1 MEALFDFAAAHF
13 VGGSWPG
20 ILLVVAVKATL
31 LLLMASLLALALRRA
46 SAASRHLVWS
56 LALAALLVLPPLSL
70 LLPDW
75 TVPLL
80 TVQLR
85 VDAADAGWLP
95 SRSAPAEAPAVWISP
110 PALAPEAPRSAPDV
124 PAVWAPPAPS
134 AEMRGDPLATPT
146 MVLVPHEAPTPREA
160 PGAAF
165 WLMALWAAGAALVL
179 GRLLLGLLL
188 ARWIARRAQPVT
200 DPGWLSLLQELS
212 GSLELRR
219 PVLLLRGERTSMPMA
234 CGLIWP
240 AIVLPTAAERWSAE
254 RRRVVL
260 LHELAHVRRHDC
272 LTQALAQLAC
282 GLYWFHPGVWWVAR
296 RLRIERESACDD
308 EVLSAGTRASV
319 YAGHLLEVARAF
331 RPSGLVAAAAV
342 AMARPSQLEGRLLA
356 VLDPARDR
364 RGPPRNLGLV
374 LGLLGIC
381 LLFPLAAMQPGL
393 RAQEGVPRETSLAE
407 ELALLTG
414 TAGMRAGYPDLVLQ
428 ERVIERSFHAESGGT
443 LTLELETGA
452 SVRVTGWDREQLF
465 VRAELNGRDWKDTRV
480 ITEETPRGVR
490 IATRQAGRREEAS
503 TRHRFE
509 IRVPH
514 HFDIELTSAGGEV
527 EVQDVRGQLLGHTG
541 GGEIVLSRLHGSASL
556 VTGGGEIHV
565 FDSWLDG
572 AVHTGGGDVLMR
584 NVRGTLDASTG
595 GGEVIRVE
603 GAASL
608 DPAESGEGKVI
619 RIDSPGGAIAVAEA
633 PAGADVSTGGGAIH
647 IASARG
653 FAHART
659 GGGSI
664 TLDAV
669 DGMIKA
675 TTGAGAVAATM
686 VGDPARGSRDVEIS
700 SGNGAVMLTLPADI
714 SADFDIEV
722 AHTEGAARPPRI
734 VSDWDL
740 SLTESVSRA
749 GSGAARRQLRATGRA
764 SDGRHR
770 IRIRTVDG
778 DVYLKRE
785 DGPARATARGVWASA
800 PAPAATPAPRART
813 AVAPTPPQR
822 ERAGRET
829 RRAQTPQSG
838 FAYVTGSDRESRR
851 RSVEMLGQSAP
862 PPAAA
867 AALERIA
874 RQDDD
879 VRVQRQAVESLG
891 TLRGEAGMEA
901 LIRIARTHPRVEVR
915 REAVETLARIGCE
928 QSIDALEDVIRRDPD
943 ANLQR
948 QAVEALG
955 AVRRRVAGDRS
966 TETKIRTVLERTART
981 HSSTRVRAQATQELT
996 AFRPAPTTRAQRTA
1010 SAEPGRT
1017 LPDSVFGAAL
1027 DAGVRA
1033 AVGALA
1039 AQESGG
1045 TALEVGMAAAEA
1057 ALGGRLSEL
1066 GEVRLGQEAA
1076 SWLGRTLRDALADAV
1091 SDAAEPQPRGKKAR
1105 S

>member
-1 MEALFDFAAAHF
+1 
-13 VGGSWPG
+13 SWPG

-31 LLLMASLLALALRRA
+31 LLLLAAALALALRRA

-80 TVQLR
+80 TVQVR
-85 VDAADAGWLP
+85 VDAADASWLP
-95 SRSAPAEAPAVWISP
+95 HVPAPAAAPEVLISP
-110 PALAPEAPRSAPDV
+110 PVMAPVAPRSAPDA
-124 PAVWAPPAPS
+124 PAGWASPVHVE
-134 AEMRGDPLATPT
+134 EMRTDPSTPS
-146 MVLVPHEAPTPREA
+146 LLILEPHDASAPREA
-160 PGAAF
+160 PGALF
-165 WLMALWAAGAALVL
+165 WLVALWAAGALLVL

-212 GSLELRR
+212 GRLELRR

-240 AIVLPTAAERWSAE
+240 AIVLPEAAERWSAE

-331 RPSGLVAAAAV
+331 RPSGLAAAAVV

-364 RGPPRNLGLV
+364 RTPPRNLGIV

-393 RAQEGVPRETSLAE
+393 RAQESSAAESTLAE

-414 TAGMRAGYPDLVLQ
+414 TAGMRAGYPDLLLQ
-428 ERVIERSFHAESGGT
+428 ERVIERSFHVEPGGT

-452 SVRVTGWDREQLF
+452 SIRVTGWDREQVFL
-465 VRAELNGRDWKDTRV
+465 RAELNGRDWQDTRV
-480 ITEETPRGVR
+480 EAEETPGGVR
-490 IATRQAGRREEAS
+490 IATSQIERRGDAS
-503 TRHRFE
+503 TGHRLE

-514 HFDIELTSAGGEV
+514 HFDIELTSSGGEV
-527 EVQDVRGQLLGHTG
+527 EVQDVRGQVMGRTG

-565 FDSWLDG
+565 LDSWLEG
-572 AVHTGGGDVLMR
+572 AVHTGGGDVVMR
-584 NVRGTLDASTG
+584 NVQGTLDASTG
-595 GGEVIRVE
+595 GGQVIRVE
-603 GAASL
+603 GAADS
-608 DPAESGEGKVI
+608 SGGPEGPVV
-619 RIDSPGGAIAVAEA
+619 RIDSPGGAITVQDA
-633 PAGADVSTGGGAIH
+633 PAGAEVSTGGGAIY
-647 IASARG
+647 IGSARG

-664 TLDAV
+664 TLDQV
-669 DGMIKA
+669 DGPIKA
-675 TTGAGAVAATM
+675 ITGAGAVAAAM
-686 VGDPARGSRDVEIS
+686 VGDPARGGRDVEIR
-700 SGNGAVMLTLPADI
+700 SGSGSVMLTLPAEI

-722 AHTEGAARPPRI
+722 AHTDGAARPPRI

-740 SLTESVSRA
+740 SQTENVSRA
-749 GSGAARRQLRATGRA
+749 GSGAARKHVRATGRA
-764 SDGRHR
+764 GDGRHR
-770 IRIRTVDG
+770 IHIRTVNG
-778 DVYLKRE
+778 DVYLKRAE
-785 DGPARATARGVWASA
+785 SPPHATARGVWASA
-800 PAPAATPAPRART
+800 PAVTPAPHT
-813 AVAPTPPQR
+813 PVVPTPPQR
-822 ERAGRET
+822 TSAESRVA
-829 RRAQTPQSG
+829 RAQAPESG
-838 FAYVTGSDRESRR
+838 FAFVTGSDRESRR
-851 RSVEMLGQSAP
+851 RSVEMLGRNAP

-874 RQDDD
+874 REDGD

-891 TLRGEAGMEA
+891 TLRGEVGMAA

-915 REAVETLARIGCE
+915 REAVEALARIGCE
-928 QSIDALEDVIRRDPD
+928 QSIDALGDVIRRDPD
-943 ANLQR
+943 VHLQR
-948 QAVEALG
+948 RSVEALG
-955 AVRRRVAGDRS
+955 TVRRRASGDRS
-966 TETKIRTVLERTART
+966 TEAKIRTVLERTARS
-981 HSSTRVRAQATQELT
+981 HASVRVRAQAAEELT
-996 AFRPAPTTRAQRTA
+996 AFRPAHTASAKRTA
-1010 SAEPGRT
+1010 SVERT
-1017 LPDSVFGAAL
+1017 VSVERSRPVPDSVFGAAL

-1039 AQESGG
+1039 AQ
-1045 TALEVGMAAAEA
+1045 
-1057 ALGGRLSEL
+1057 
-1066 GEVRLGQEAA
+1066 
-1076 SWLGRTLRDALADAV
+1076 
-1091 SDAAEPQPRGKKAR
+1091 
-1105 S
+1105 